1 MTNILWDSYRDDD
14 DLACELTPPPQPNLG
29 LVKSYR
35 DVCLD
40 GRPLRLPGEGV
51 ESRGDVNGDFLR
63 SGLVQESNRA
73 RVGFPDNS
81 PDSRSEYRVD
91 DDLGPPELTPQ
102 PRELAAVPSH
112 KDFCCSLAETLP
124 VGLRLLRPYRLGAR
138 EEEDLHP
145 RPSRREVA
153 RCDEAV
159 AAVVAASR
167 NHENTLSE
175 EGTIPSLHLSRGL
188 RPGVLHQLPDANT
201 KA

>member
-81 PDSRSEYRVD
+81 PDSRSE
-91 DDLGPPELTPQ
+91 
-102 PRELAAVPSH
+102 
-112 KDFCCSLAETLP
+112 
-124 VGLRLLRPYRLGAR
+124 
-138 EEEDLHP
+138 
-145 RPSRREVA
+145 
-153 RCDEAV
+153 
-159 AAVVAASR
+159 
-167 NHENTLSE
+167 

-188 RPGVLHQLPDANT
+188 RPGVLHQLPGANA